1 MKRIS
6 YILAAGVLAVSSTG
20 CNKYLDKLDNPN
32 LVKEPPLNG
41 LLTTS
46 TYQTSY
52 DSYLMGDIV
61 SYYTQYLAS
70 NSKASDGDIYNEVD
84 YSGTWKNFYTAMM
97 NTRQMINK
105 AEESNAY
112 KHLGVGKILMAYNL
126 NMLINSFGDVPYSDA
141 LKGLDMLIPKFD
153 KQADLH
159 QTCMQLLN
167 DGIADL
173 SKTDVSP
180 DLNSNNDLIHKGSVS
195 AWIKTAWALKARFLT
210 QFTKTPAYKP
220 VDVLNALTNAYS
232 SNSDDATLTVFDGR
246 SPWNAVSY
254 NNTQLD
260 LDGWLSSQYVDA
272 LNGTTYGL
280 KDPRLPLIASIT
292 KFNDYRG
299 TPNGAGRIGTGTD
312 DEESYL
318 WINGFYSKGNAPLLL
333 VTYAEMK
340 FIEAEAAFRNNDKP
354 TAYAAY
360 LAGIGAH
367 MDKVGVDPDDKKAY
381 IENPIVAVGQ
391 ANLTLDLIF
400 KEKYVVMFLNPEA
413 WVDARRYDYK
423 YKDFTLPQNA
433 AMNTFIRRLA
443 YPTVETSR
451 NASNV
456 PSIKGLDERLSWDQ

>member
-6 YILAAGVLAVSSTG
+6 GILAAWVLAVSITG
-20 CNKYLDKLDNPN
+20 CDKYLDKLDNPN

-46 TYQTSY
+46 TYQTAY
-52 DSYLMGDIV
+52 DAFLMGDIT

-84 YSGTWKNFYTAMM
+84 YSNTWESFYATMM
-97 NTRQMINK
+97 NIQQMITK
-105 AEESNAY
+105 AEANKAY

-126 NMLINSFGDVPYSDA
+126 NMLINSFGDVPFSEA
-141 LKGLDMLIPKFD
+141 LKGLDLLIPTFD

-159 QTCMQLLN
+159 QTCLTLLS

-173 SKTDVSP
+173 NKQDVSM

-195 AWIKTAWALKARFLT
+195 AWIKTANALKARFLT
-210 QFTKTPAYKP
+210 QFSKTPGYNP
-220 VDVLNALTNAYS
+220 TEVLNTLTNAYE
-232 SNSDDATLTVFDGR
+232 SNEDDAALTVFDGR

-254 NNTQLD
+254 ANTQLD
-260 LDGWLSSQYVDA
+260 LDGWLSTQYVDA
-272 LNGTTYGL
+272 LNGTTYGVV
-280 KDPRLPLIASIT
+280 DPRLALIASKT
-292 KFNDYRG
+292 KFGDYRG

-318 WINGFYSKGNAPLLL
+318 WINGYYSKGNAPLWL

-340 FIEAEAAFRNNDKP
+340 FIEAEAAFRANDP
-354 TAYAAY
+354 QTAYNAY
-360 LAGIGAH
+360 LDGIRLH
-367 MDKVGVDPDDKKAY
+367 MEKVGVATADRNAY
-381 IENPIVAVGQ
+381 LNNPAVAVGKD
-391 ANLTLDLIF
+391 NLTLNLIF

-413 WVDARRYDYK
+413 WVDARRFDYK

-433 AMNTFIRRLA
+433 AMNSFIRRLA

-451 NASNV
+451 NGKNV
-456 PSIKGLDERLSWDQ
+456 PPVAGLDERLIWDK